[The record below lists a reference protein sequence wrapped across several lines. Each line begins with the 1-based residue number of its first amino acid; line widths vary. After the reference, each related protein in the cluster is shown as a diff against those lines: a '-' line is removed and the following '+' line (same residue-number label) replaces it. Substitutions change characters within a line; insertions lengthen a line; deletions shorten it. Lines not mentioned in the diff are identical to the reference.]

1 MMKCEETQRELS
13 AFISHD
19 VDGVIESEI
28 QSHLEACPECSRV
41 LRQMTRLSEV
51 LQSWKGIEPSP
62 LMSENLKTR
71 LSTEGSA
78 WRRVFRASFARKA
91 AFRFA
96 EIAAVVVATLLISHQ
111 FQKPA
116 PKTFAESAPIN
127 FYLIEH
133 QEAAARTIPAGLSTQ
148 PAARIPVDRDD
159 FLYYE
164 FIDEFPRVAR
174 PGLILKGRDSQRET
188 TPPQAA
194 PSAKEQLI
202 TLEQAGEAVNFPL
215 IAPLRLHPGYMLDS
229 VRKIA
234 DRNCLH
240 LVYTNGIDTL
250 SLFEQPANGEQGLG
264 AKDFREYGVYRS
276 VESTPGQPNGQ
287 RRVTILAWTNN
298 GVSLVLIGKADLS
311 QLMDT
316 GQAISEAE
324 PMNAEW
330 PE

>member
-19 VDGVIESEI
+19 VDGAIKSEI

-71 LSTEGSA
+71 FSTANSA
-78 WRRVFRASFARKA
+78 WRRIFSASFARKA

-111 FQKPA
+111 LQKPA

-127 FYLIEH
+127 FYLVEH
-133 QEAAARTIPAGLSTQ
+133 QEAAAQTISAGLSTQ
-148 PAARIPVDRDD
+148 PAARIPVDRED

-164 FIDEFPRVAR
+164 FIDEFPRITR
-174 PGLILKGRDSQRET
+174 PGLILKGRDPQRK
-188 TPPQAA
+188 TPPPRAT
-194 PSAKEQLI
+194 PSSKEHII
-202 TLEQAGEAVNFPL
+202 TLEQARDAMGFPFV
-215 IAPLRLHPGYMLDS
+215 APQRLHPGYILDS

-250 SLFEQPANGEQGLG
+250 SLFEQPANGAQGLG
-264 AKDFREYGVYRS
+264 AKDFREYAVYRS
-276 VESTPGQPNGQ
+276 VEPTPGQPNGQ

-298 GVSLVLIGKADLS
+298 GVSLVLIGKGDLS

-316 GQAISEAE
+316 GQAISDAE

>member
-13 AFISHD
+13 ALISHD
-19 VDGVIESEI
+19 VDDATEAEI
-28 QSHLEACPECSRV
+28 QSHLEACPECSRI
-41 LRQMTRLSEV
+41 LRQMRRLSDV

-62 LMSENLKTR
+62 TVQERLKLR
-71 LSTEGSA
+71 LSTADSP
-78 WRRVFRASFARKA
+78 WRRIFSASFARKA

-96 EIAAVVVATLLISHQ
+96 EIGAVVVATLLINHQ
-111 FQKPA
+111 FQRPT
-116 PKTFAESAPIN
+116 PQPGAEPAPIN
-127 FYLIEH
+127 FYLVEH
-133 QEAAARTIPAGLSTQ
+133 QEAAAQTISAGLSIQ
-148 PAARIPVDRDD
+148 PAARIPVERED

-164 FIDEFPRVAR
+164 FIDEFPRGAR

-202 TLEQAGEAVNFPL
+202 TLDEARDAVDFPL
-215 IAPLRLHPGYMLDS
+215 VAPLRLHPGYILDS

-250 SLFEQPANGEQGLG
+250 SLFEQPANGEQGLA
-264 AKDFREYGVYRS
+264 AKDFREYAVYRS
-276 VESTPGQPNGQ
+276 IEPIPGQPNGQ
-287 RRVTILAWTNN
+287 SRVTILAWINKC
-298 GVSLVLIGKADLS
+298 VSLVLIGKGDLS
-311 QLMDT
+311 QLMET
-316 GQAISEAE
+316 GQVISEAE